1 MTDETK
7 QQQPCEC
14 QTCLTKAG
22 GQSTECADCHA
33 RASEDDMRE
42 CRECL
47 KTICG
52 DCTDECGECG
62 AALCADCAT
71 TCATCDKT
79 VCGQCLSECSDCQ
92 RRICCDCRSACDGC
106 EYPLCRYCGRY
117 CDHCD
122 RLICDECTL
131 WCECDHGWCSDE
143 CRDSCARCG
152 DMREPGYRLPY
163 IGTPAV
169 FHETFSVG
177 LEIEIDGVHDREH
190 MTSSPLIAGW
200 CPDGSLTEDGR
211 EYQTQP
217 LTMRDLDALVALV
230 EGIAEPP
237 SWSHAGGHMHIRRTD
252 KQTPSRWYWALKGLT
267 DDECD
272 RLNMRHQNDCQ
283 WCHLN
288 HGDYSG
294 KAAAVNDDHWQ
305 TIELR
310 TFGAWHKGTAHKLA
324 PAIRWAH
331 TMWRLFQ
338 HHPVRSL
345 KQTDIMACSRTAWHA
360 AMPAMRKENR

>member
-7 QQQPCEC
+7 QQQPYEC
-14 QTCLTKAG
+14 QTYLTKAG
-22 GQSTECADCHA
+22 EQSTECADCHA

-47 KTICG
+47 KTICA

-62 AALCADCAT
+62 AALCTDCAT

-79 VCGQCLSECSDCQ
+79 VCGQCLSECTDCN
-92 RRICCDCRSACDGC
+92 RRICCDCRNTCDGC

-131 WCECDHGWCSDE
+131 WCECD
-143 CRDSCARCG
+143 R
-152 DMREPGYRLPY
+152 
-163 IGTPAV
+163 
-169 FHETFSVG
+169 
-177 LEIEIDGVHDREH
+177 
-190 MTSSPLIAGW
+190 GW

-252 KQTPSRWYWALKGLT
+252 KQTPSRWYWALKGLA

-272 RLNMRHQNDCQ
+272 QLNMRHQNDCQ
-283 WCHLN
+283 WCHLT
-288 HGDYSG
+288 HGDYHG

-338 HHPVRSL
+338 HHPVHSL
-345 KQTDIMACSRTAWHA
+345 KQTDIMACSRTAHHA